1 MKKKYLK
8 NVVFVVVTIMAF
20 MPTEIKIRL
29 LVPVIAIILY
39 AIYKV
44 VIEIYNYFRLKRLL
58 FNRQL
63 RQSEQENRKKIIDT
77 CNKIHK
83 RLEEEE

>member
-8 NVVFVVVTIMAF
+8 NVAFIVVTIMAF
-20 MPTEIKIRL
+20 MPTNIKIRL
-29 LVPVIAIILY
+29 LVPIIALILY

-44 VIEIYNYFRLKRLL
+44 VIEIYNYFRLKRVL
-58 FNRQL
+58 FN
-63 RQSEQENRKKIIDT
+63 RQSEQENRKKIIDM

-83 RLEEEE
+83 KLEEEE

>member
-1 MKKKYLK
+1 MKKEILK
-8 NVVFVVVTIMAF
+8 NAVFMLVTIMAF
-20 MPTEIKIRL
+20 MPTSLKIRL
-29 LVPVIAIILY
+29 LVPIIAIILY
-39 AIYKV
+39 AIYKI

-63 RQSEQENRKKIIDT
+63 RQSEQENRKKIIDM

-83 RLEEEE
+83 KLEEE

>member
-8 NVVFVVVTIMAF
+8 NVAFIVVTIMAF
-20 MPTEIKIRL
+20 MPTNIKIRL
-29 LVPVIAIILY
+29 LVPIIAIILY

-44 VIEIYNYFRLKRLL
+44 VIEIYNYFRLKRVL
-58 FNRQL
+58 FN
-63 RQSEQENRKKIIDT
+63 RQSEQENRKKIIDM

-83 RLEEEE
+83 KLEEEE

>member
-8 NVVFVVVTIMAF
+8 NVAFIVVTIMAF
-20 MPTEIKIRL
+20 MLTNLKIRL
-29 LVPVIAIILY
+29 LVPIIAIILY

-58 FNRQL
+58 FNRQI
-63 RQSEQENRKKIIDT
+63 RQSEQENRKKIIDM

-83 RLEEEE
+83 KLEEE

>member
-8 NVVFVVVTIMAF
+8 NVAFIVVTIMAF
-20 MPTEIKIRL
+20 MPTNLKIRL
-29 LVPVIAIILY
+29 LVPIIAIILY

-58 FNRQL
+58 FNRQI
-63 RQSEQENRKKIIDT
+63 RQSEQENRKKIIDM

-83 RLEEEE
+83 KLEEE

>member
-8 NVVFVVVTIMAF
+8 NVAFIVVTIMAF
-20 MPTEIKIRL
+20 MPTNIKIRL
-29 LVPVIAIILY
+29 LVPIIAIILY

-44 VIEIYNYFRLKRLL
+44 VIEIYNYFRLKRVL
-58 FNRQL
+58 FNRQI
-63 RQSEQENRKKIIDT
+63 RQSEQENRKKIIDM

-83 RLEEEE
+83 KLEEEE

>member
-20 MPTEIKIRL
+20 MPTNLKIRL
-29 LVPVIAIILY
+29 LVPIIAIILY

-44 VIEIYNYFRLKRLL
+44 AIEIYNYFRLKRLL
-58 FNRQL
+58 FNRQ
-63 RQSEQENRKKIIDT
+63 SEQENRKKIIDM

-83 RLEEEE
+83 KLEEE

>member
-20 MPTEIKIRL
+20 MPTNLKIRL
-29 LVPVIAIILY
+29 LVPIIAIILY

-44 VIEIYNYFRLKRLL
+44 DFI
-58 FNRQL
+58 
-63 RQSEQENRKKIIDT
+63 
-77 CNKIHK
+77 CN
-83 RLEEEE
+83 L

>member
-8 NVVFVVVTIMAF
+8 NVAFIVVTIMAF
-20 MPTEIKIRL
+20 MLTNLKIRL
-29 LVPVIAIILY
+29 LVPIIAIILY

-58 FNRQL
+58 FNRQI
-63 RQSEQENRKKIIDT
+63 RQSEHENRKKIIYM

-83 RLEEEE
+83 KLEEE

>member
-8 NVVFVVVTIMAF
+8 NVAFIVVTIMAF
-20 MPTEIKIRL
+20 MPTNLKIRL
-29 LVPVIAIILY
+29 LVPIIAIILY

-44 VIEIYNYFRLKRLL
+44 VIEIYNDFRLKRLL
-58 FNRQL
+58 FNRQI
-63 RQSEQENRKKIIDT
+63 RQSEQENRKKIIDM

-83 RLEEEE
+83 KLEEE

>member
-1 MKKKYLK
+1 MQS
-8 NVVFVVVTIMAF
+8 
-20 MPTEIKIRL
+20 IRL
-29 LVPVIAIILY
+29 ILY

-58 FNRQL
+58 FNRQI
-63 RQSEQENRKKIIDT
+63 RQSEQENRKKIIDM

-83 RLEEEE
+83 KLEEE

>member
-1 MKKKYLK
+1 MFLNEKEILKKCS
-8 NVVFVVVTIMAF
+8 
-20 MPTEIKIRL
+20 
-29 LVPVIAIILY
+29 VPIIAIILY

-63 RQSEQENRKKIIDT
+63 RQSEQENRKKIIDM

-83 RLEEEE
+83 KLEEE

>member
-20 MPTEIKIRL
+20 MPTNLKIRL
-29 LVPVIAIILY
+29 LVPIIAIILY

-44 VIEIYNYFRLKRLL
+44 AIEIYNYFRLKRLL

-63 RQSEQENRKKIIDT
+63 RQSEQENRKK
-77 CNKIHK
+77 
-83 RLEEEE
+83 L